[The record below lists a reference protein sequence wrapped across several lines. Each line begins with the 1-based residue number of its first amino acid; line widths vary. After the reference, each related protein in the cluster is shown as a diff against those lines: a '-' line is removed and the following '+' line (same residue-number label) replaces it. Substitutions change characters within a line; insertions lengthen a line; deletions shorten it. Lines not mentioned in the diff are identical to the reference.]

1 MSVCLY
7 VFLSFFIYFCS
18 VYIYAFI

>member
-7 VFLSFFIYFCS
+7 VFLSFFIYLCS